1 MLPRLCSLRRYSA
14 HGHAPLNSK
23 ITAARRWTWRTRCL
37 GGLVDKILFNFSSLW
52 VKTIPLLF
60 SGSGRWTDRSC
71 HTFFQTAPI
80 CGQALSVDE
89 QAEGDH
95 GLPMECQRASTRDHD
110 WTIIYPRLFQ
120 TNGGQIMFG
129 NKRGRVSSSHLSRT
143 ITKLSPCT
151 GRSTSVRTPGA
162 LHCHFT
168 HRWQIWLS
176 TKNTRPRHF
185 LFIF

>member
-1 MLPRLCSLRRYSA
+1 MLPWTPKSQL
-14 HGHAPLNSK
+14 HGAG
-23 ITAARRWTWRTRCL
+23 R
-37 GGLVDKILFNFSSLW
+37 GGR
-52 VKTIPLLF
+52 
-60 SGSGRWTDRSC
+60 G
-71 HTFFQTAPI
+71 A
-80 CGQALSVDE
+80 SVDWLIRFCLTSALCE
-89 QAEGDH
+89 LKLSHYFSLGPADGPTGRATHFFRLPPFAGRLSLTVDGQSEGNH

-176 TKNTRPRHF
+176 TENTRPRHF